1 MPTIDSLVFLDQAVV
16 LQLQTTCL
24 SPIFLS
30 LFEEF
35 QEGPFPLIA
44 LLDLSPK
51 LLVDVLD
58 SLVVIV
64 ELVVFNDQF
73 LVVLGIDILIHLL
86 EGLHLVLIDRDLL
99 AQLLHN
105 FFLGV

>member
-1 MPTIDSLVFLDQAVV
+1 MPAIDTLVLLDQAVV
-16 LQLQTTCL
+16 LQLETASL

-51 LLVDVLD
+51 LLVDVLE

-64 ELVVFNDQF
+64 ELVVFDDEF
-73 LVVLGIDILIHLL
+73 LIVLGVDVLVHLL
-86 EGLHLVLIDRDLL
+86 EGLHLVFIDCDLL

-105 FFLGV
+105 FVLCV